1 MAHPGTSGAAER
13 GQERAKRDVVEGDGD
28 LGEAGPWVTPPAGEE
43 AATHGGG
50 DGSEAF
56 EDLKKQVV
64 R

>member
-1 MAHPGTSGAAER
+1 ME
-13 GQERAKRDVVEGDGD
+13 DDGD
-28 LGEAGPWVTPPAGEE
+28 LGEAGPKVAPPAGEE
-43 AATHGGG
+43 AVTHGGG